1 MSNEPFRTLVAAS
14 EQDVDVRG
22 RALELFK
29 ASPIPDAERL
39 QNLGLH
45 TSRQTLAR
53 MLFFHE
59 VYKRI
64 VGVHGVVME
73 FGVRWGQDLALLQSL
88 RGIYEPYNHTR
99 KIIGFDTFEGF
110 PSVHA
115 ADGAHEIIE
124 TGNYGVSE
132 GYEHYL
138 RELLAN
144 RERESPL
151 SHMNKF
157 DLVKGD
163 VSQTLPAYLDE
174 HPETVVAFAYFDMDL
189 YEPTLAALEAL
200 RDRFVKGAVLGFDEI
215 GPAHF
220 PGETVALREALG
232 LSNVRLQRLPIDAE
246 PSFLI
251 WGE

>member
-1 MSNEPFRTLVAAS
+1 MPNEPFRTLTAAS
-14 EQDVDVRG
+14 AQDLQVRG
-22 RALELFK
+22 RALELFH
-29 ASPIPDAERL
+29 ASPLPDAERL
-39 QNLGLH
+39 ANLGLH

-53 MLFFHE
+53 MLFMHE

-73 FGVRWGQDLALLQSL
+73 FGVRWGQDLALFQSL

-99 KIIGFDTFEGF
+99 RIIGFDTFSGF

-115 ADGAHEIIE
+115 ADGAHDVVS
-124 TGNYGVSE
+124 TGAYGVSE
-132 GYEHYL
+132 GYETYL
-138 RELLAN
+138 EDLLATREL
-144 RERESPL
+144 ESPL
-151 SHMNKF
+151 SHMRKF
-157 DLVKGD
+157 ELVKGD
-163 VSQTLPAYLDE
+163 VTETLPAYLE
-174 HPETVVAFAYFDMDL
+174 AHPETVVAFAYFDMDL

-232 LSNVRLQRLPIDAE
+232 LNNVRLQRLPIDAE

-251 WGE
+251 WE